1 MSDDHIADQN
11 IFQERASPRAQQ
23 PFQRDAIFIGD
34 VDQSVPDRFERVVS
48 LHAHRLAVKT
58 AKHALTYDAL
68 NKAANRVARVVLE
81 KSRDSDKPVVVV
93 FDHDAPIVVAILA
106 VLKIGKTCVVLD
118 PSYPEQRATHI
129 IEDSQATLILTNSKN
144 LPLAHK
150 FAQPGHQ
157 LFNIDEIDLNVPTEN
172 LGLCIS
178 PDAFAFILY
187 TSGSTGQPKGVIQN
201 HRNVI
206 HNALRYATGCRI
218 GPQDKV
224 TLLASLGTG
233 QGTPTAFSALL
244 TGAALYPL
252 YVKQEGVADLSRWLR
267 TEEITIYISTP
278 SLFRSLVGTL
288 TGQEEFPKLRTIR
301 LGAEQI
307 RKSDIELYR
316 KYFSEKCLLALFLS
330 ATEAGNL
337 CQYFVD
343 KATEIPGDTVP
354 AGRPVD
360 GIDILLLDDSG
371 KEVGPNEIGEIAVKS
386 RFISPGYW
394 RKPELTKAMF
404 LPAGDKR
411 LYRTGDLGRL
421 LASGELEHLGRKDF
435 QIKIRGYRVE
445 VAEIETA
452 LLQLDQ
458 VKEAIVAAV
467 KSGNGDPELAAYIV
481 PSRWPAPRASEIR
494 SLLKEKLPDYM
505 IPVSFVMLEAFP
517 LNPTGKVDRQALPL
531 PTKDIAERND
541 DFVPPSQTV
550 EYQLAQIWE
559 EFLGVHPIGLR
570 DSFFDLGGHSLLAA
584 QMMHRVEQVCGQK
597 LPLATLLAGPTI
609 EHLAKALIEQR
620 VKENDSLLVQVQAG
634 RAKQPLFFMHG
645 DLAGGGFYCLNLA
658 RILGEDQPFYAL
670 SPHGVDGGSIP
681 PSIED
686 IAASFIQTIRAVQP
700 RGPYL
705 LGGLCK
711 GGVTAYEMARQL
723 ERQGEKVDLLV
734 IVGSTGWNTHF
745 RALHVLVSVV
755 GFSFRLKPG
764 ERARLFVASREF
776 FYRYLPVRLKEIFK
790 LSIREKISWA
800 LGVLQKTARRVTQRT
815 GVERFVGDSVGP
827 QSSNLTN
834 QSLSEFY
841 LSSPYGT
848 QLGGYVPGRYSGRV
862 EFFWANDEP
871 ARHPLTPALLWYQM
885 ADRTLGWG
893 RVAKRLRVHILP
905 GVTNTSITTDVK
917 LLAEQM
923 KACLEEVQV
932 SKKDRSRPRPD
943 SHAVFSKGEPGALP
957 KAGAM

>member
-1 MSDDHIADQN
+1 MSDYHIAGQK
-11 IFQERASPRAQQ
+11 ISPERPSPWAQHLPRGASCLE
-23 PFQRDAIFIGD
+23 D
-34 VDQSVPDRFERVVS
+34 VEQSVPDRFEKVVS
-48 LHAHRLAVKT
+48 LHSNRLAIKT

-68 NKAANRVARVVLE
+68 NKAANRVACVVLE
-81 KSRDSDKPVVVV
+81 KSRNSDTPLVVV

-106 VLKIGKTCVVLD
+106 VLKAGKTCVVLD
-118 PSYPEQRATHI
+118 PSYPEQRAAHI

-157 LFNIDEIDLNVPTEN
+157 LFNIDEIDLNVPAEN

-206 HNALRYATGCRI
+206 HNALRYASGCRI
-218 GPQDKV
+218 GPQDRV

-244 TGAALYPL
+244 SGAALYPL
-252 YVKQEGVADLSRWLR
+252 HVKQEGVADLGRWLR

-307 RKSDIELYR
+307 RKSDIELYK

-371 KEVGPNEIGEIAVKS
+371 KEVGLNEIGEIVVKS

-394 RKPELTKAMF
+394 RNPELTKAVF
-404 LPAGDKR
+404 LPDGDKR
-411 LYRTGDLGRL
+411 LYHTGDLGRL
-421 LASGELEHLGRKDF
+421 LANGELEHLGRKDF

-445 VAEIETA
+445 VAEIESA

-458 VKEAIVAAV
+458 VKEAIVVAV
-467 KSGNGDPELAAYIV
+467 KSGNGDAELAAYVV
-481 PSRWPAPRASEIR
+481 PNGRPAPGASEFR
-494 SLLKEKLPDYM
+494 RLLKEKLPDYM
-505 IPVSFVMLEAFP
+505 IPASFVMLEAFP
-517 LNPTGKVDRQALPL
+517 LNPTGKVDRQALPP
-531 PTKDIAERND
+531 PTKDISERNG
-541 DFVPPSQTV
+541 DFVPPDQTV
-550 EYQLAQIWE
+550 EHQLVQIWE

-609 EHLAKALIEQR
+609 EHLAQALIEQR

-634 RAKQPLFFMHG
+634 GAKQPLFFMHG

-658 RILGEDQPFYAL
+658 RGLGEDQPFYAL
-670 SPHGVDGGSIP
+670 TPHGVDGGPIP
-681 PSIED
+681 SSIEE
-686 IAASFIQTIRAVQP
+686 IATSFIQMIRAVQP
-700 RGPYL
+700 EGPYL

-723 ERQGEKVDLLV
+723 ERQGEKVDLLI

-745 RALHVLVSVV
+745 RLLNVLVSAI
-755 GFSFRLKPG
+755 GFFFRLTPG
-764 ERARLFVASREF
+764 ERARLFLASREF
-776 FYRYLPVRLKEIFK
+776 CLYLPGRL
-790 LSIREKISWA
+790 REVAKFSAGQKVSWA
-800 LGVLQKTARRVTQRT
+800 WRVVKKAARRVTQITAIDRQRL
-815 GVERFVGDSVGP
+815 VVDSIGAQYSKP
-827 QSSNLTN
+827 LS
-834 QSLSEFY
+834 QSLREFY

-862 EFFWANDEP
+862 ELFWANDEQ
-871 ARHPLTPALLWYQM
+871 ARHPLTPTLLWNQM
-885 ADRTLGWG
+885 ADRSLGWG
-893 RVAKRLRVHILP
+893 RVAKQLRVHILP

-923 KACLEEVQV
+923 KACLEEVQA
-932 SKKDRSRPRPD
+932 SKRGRSPFRPD
-943 SHAVFSKGEPGALP
+943 SKALFSKGATNFN
-957 KAGAM
+957 

>member
-1 MSDDHIADQN
+1 MSDYHIAGQK
-11 IFQERASPRAQQ
+11 ISQERPSPWGRHLQRGASCLE
-23 PFQRDAIFIGD
+23 D
-34 VDQSVPDRFERVVS
+34 VEQSVPDRFERVVA
-48 LHAHRLAVKT
+48 LYPDRLAIKT

-81 KSRDSDKPVVVV
+81 KSRDSDTPVVVV

-106 VLKIGKTCVVLD
+106 VLKAGKTCVVLD
-118 PSYPEQRATHI
+118 PSYPEQRAAHI

-157 LFNIDEIDLNVPTEN
+157 LFNIDEIDLNVPAEN

-218 GPQDKV
+218 AWKDRV
-224 TLLASLGTG
+224 TLFASFGTG

-244 TGAALYPL
+244 SGAALYPL
-252 YVKQEGVADLSRWLR
+252 HVKQEGVADLGRWLR

-307 RKSDIELYR
+307 RKSDIELYK
-316 KYFSEKCLLALFLS
+316 KYFSEECLLALFLS

-371 KEVGPNEIGEIAVKS
+371 KEVGLNEIGEIVVKS

-394 RKPELTKAMF
+394 RNPELTQAVF
-404 LPAGDKR
+404 LPDGDKR
-411 LYRTGDLGRL
+411 LYHTGDLGRL
-421 LASGELEHLGRKDF
+421 LANGELEHLGRKDF

-445 VAEIETA
+445 VAEIESA

-458 VKEAIVAAV
+458 VKEAIVVAV
-467 KSGNGDPELAAYIV
+467 KSGNGDAELAAYVV
-481 PSRWPAPRASEIR
+481 PTGRPAPRAGELR
-494 SLLKEKLPDYM
+494 RLLKEKLPDYM
-505 IPVSFVMLEAFP
+505 IPASFVVLEAFP

-531 PTKDIAERND
+531 PTKDMTERD
-541 DFVPPSQTV
+541 VDFVPPYSTI
-550 EYQLAQIWE
+550 EHQLVQIWE
-559 EFLGVHPIGLR
+559 GLLGVRPIGLR

-584 QMMHRVEQVCGQK
+584 QMMHQVEQVCGQK
-597 LPLATLLAGPTI
+597 IPLATLLAGPTI
-609 EHLAKALIEQR
+609 EHLAKALVQQR
-620 VKENDSLLVQVQAG
+620 AKDNDSLLVQVQAG
-634 RAKQPLFFMHG
+634 GAKQPLFFLHG
-645 DLAGGGFYCLNLA
+645 DLSGGGFYCLNLA
-658 RILGEDQPFYAL
+658 RALGEDQPFYVL
-670 SPHGVDGGSIP
+670 TPHGIDGGPIP
-681 PSIED
+681 PTIEE
-686 IAASFIQTIRAVQP
+686 IAMSFIAMIRAVQP
-700 RGPYL
+700 QGPYL
-705 LGGLCK
+705 LAGLCK
-711 GGVTAYEMARQL
+711 GGVIAYEMARKL
-723 ERQGEKVDLLV
+723 ERQGDKVDLV
-734 IVGSTGWNTHF
+734 IMVGSTGWNTHF
-745 RALHVLVSVV
+745 QLLHVLVSAV
-755 GFSFRLKPG
+755 GFFFGVTPG
-764 ERARLFVASREF
+764 ERARLFLASRDRLAHIHS
-776 FYRYLPVRLKEIFK
+776 FYRYSLWQILCIAHKVAFLVKRRTDKRTAVD
-790 LSIREKISWA
+790 SI
-800 LGVLQKTARRVTQRT
+800 
-815 GVERFVGDSVGP
+815 GP
-827 QSSNLTN
+827 QYSNPLGG
-834 QSLSEFY
+834 
-841 LSSPYGT
+841 PYRT
-848 QLGGYVPGRYSGRV
+848 QLGGYVLGRYSGRV
-862 EFFWANDEP
+862 ELFWADEEC
-871 ARHPLTPALLWYQM
+871 ARHPFSPLLRWKQL
-885 ADRTLGWG
+885 ADGTLAWGRLATRLEILRRNQLADPTLGWG
-893 RVAKRLRVHILP
+893 RVAKALRVHILP

-923 KACLEEVQV
+923 KACLKEVQA
-932 SKKDRSRPRPD
+932 SKS
-943 SHAVFSKGEPGALP
+943 FSSGF
-957 KAGAM
+957 

>member
-1 MSDDHIADQN
+1 MSDYPISCGGISLEKRSARV
-11 IFQERASPRAQQ
+11 QERLQ
-23 PFQRDAIFIGD
+23 PNAKLVED
-34 VDQSVPDRFERVVS
+34 VEQSVPDRFEKIVARHS
-48 LHAHRLAVKT
+48 NRLAIKT
-58 AKHALTYDAL
+58 ATHALTYDAL
-68 NKAANRVARVVLE
+68 NKAANRVARAVVE
-81 KSRDSDKPVVVV
+81 KSLDSERPVVVV

-106 VLKIGKTCVVLD
+106 VLKAGKTCVVLD
-118 PSYPEQRATHI
+118 PSYPKRRAAHI
-129 IEDSQATLILTNSKN
+129 VEDSQAKLILTHNKTFS
-144 LPLAHK
+144 LARQ
-150 FAQPGHQ
+150 FSQPDH
-157 LFNIDEIDLNVPTEN
+157 LILNIDEIDFTVSDKN
-172 LGLCIS
+172 LGLSIS

-218 GPQDKV
+218 GPHDRV
-224 TLLASLGTG
+224 TLFASLGTG

-244 TGAALYPL
+244 SGAALYPL
-252 YVKQEGVADLSRWLR
+252 HIKQEGLADLGHWLR
-267 TEEITIYISTP
+267 KEEITVYISTP
-278 SLFRSLVGTL
+278 SLFRSFVGTL
-288 TGQEEFPKLRTIR
+288 TGQDEFPKLRTIR

-307 RKSDIELYR
+307 RKSDIELYK
-316 KYFSEKCLLALFLS
+316 KYFSEKCVLALFLS

-371 KEVGPNEIGEIAVKS
+371 KEVGANETGEIVVRS

-394 RKPELTKAMF
+394 RNSELTKAVF
-404 LPAGDKR
+404 LPDGDR
-411 LYRTGDLGRL
+411 RIYRTGDLGRL
-421 LASGELEHLGRKDF
+421 LPNGVLEHLGRKDF

-445 VAEIETA
+445 VAEIESA

-458 VKEAIVAAV
+458 VKEAIVVAV
-467 KSGNGDPELAAYIV
+467 KSGEGDAGLVAYIV
-481 PSRWPAPRASEIR
+481 PNRWPAPRAGELR

-505 IPVSFVMLEAFP
+505 IPASFVMLEAFP
-517 LNPTGKVDRQALPL
+517 LNPIGKVDRQALPL
-531 PTKDIAERND
+531 PTKDTTERSV
-541 DFVPPSQTV
+541 DFVAPNQTI
-550 EYQLAQIWE
+550 EHQLVQIWE
-559 EFLGVHPIGLR
+559 ELLGVRPIGLR

-584 QMMHRVEQVCGQK
+584 QMMHRVEQVCGHK
-597 LPLATLLAGPTI
+597 VPLAILLAGPTI
-609 EHLAKALIEQR
+609 EHLAKALIEQQ

-634 RAKQPLFFMHG
+634 SAKQPLFFMHG

-658 RILGEDQPFYAL
+658 RGLGEDQPFYAL
-670 SPHGVDGGSIP
+670 TPHGVDGGAIP
-681 PSIED
+681 STIEE
-686 IAASFIQTIRAVQP
+686 IAASFIQMIRAVQP
-700 RGPYL
+700 EGPYL

-723 ERQGEKVDLLV
+723 ERQGEKVDLLI

-745 RALHVLVSVV
+745 RLLHAVVSVL
-755 GFSFRLKPG
+755 GFFRRLTPG
-764 ERARLFVASREF
+764 ERARLFLASREL
-776 FYRYLPVRLKEIFK
+776 YLYLPGRLKEVAQF
-790 LSIREKISWA
+790 STGQKISWA
-800 LGVLQKTARRVTQRT
+800 WPVFKKAVRRVTQRMPI
-815 GVERFVGDSVGP
+815 ERERLTADSIAP
-827 QSSNLTN
+827 QYSKPIN

-871 ARHPLTPALLWYQM
+871 ARHPVTPALLWYQI

-893 RVAKRLRVHILP
+893 SVAKALRVHILP

-917 LLAEQM
+917 VLTEQM
-923 KACLEEVQV
+923 KACLEEVQA
-932 SKKDRSRPRPD
+932 SK
-943 SHAVFSKGEPGALP
+943 
-957 KAGAM
+957 

>member
-1 MSDDHIADQN
+1 MSNYDMSGQEVS
-11 IFQERASPRAQQ
+11 QERLRGCVNAFIYPGAIPAQ
-23 PFQRDAIFIGD
+23 DAE
-34 VDQSVPDRFERVVS
+34 QSVPDCFEKVVA
-48 LHAHRLAVKT
+48 LHSNRLAIKT
-58 AKHALTYDAL
+58 ARHALTYDAL

-81 KSRDSDKPVVVV
+81 KSHDSDLPVVVV

-106 VLKIGKTCVVLD
+106 VLKAGKTCVVLD
-118 PSYPEQRATHI
+118 PSYPEQRAAHI
-129 IEDSQATLILTNSKN
+129 IEDSQAKLILVDSQSGR
-144 LPLAHK
+144 LARK
-150 FAQPGHQ
+150 FSGPEH
-157 LFNIDEIDLNVPTEN
+157 LIFNIDEIDSNASAEN

-218 GPQDKV
+218 GPQDRV

-244 TGAALYPL
+244 SGAALYPL
-252 YVKQEGVADLSRWLR
+252 QVKKEGVSDLARWLR

-278 SLFRSLVGTL
+278 SLFRSLVATL
-288 TGQEEFPKLRTIR
+288 TGQEEFSKLRTIR

-307 RKSDIELYR
+307 RKSDIELYKR
-316 KYFSEKCLLALFLS
+316 YFSEKCLLALFLS
-330 ATEAGNL
+330 ATEVGNL

-343 KATEIPGDTVP
+343 KEAEIPGDIIP

-360 GIDILLLDDSG
+360 GIDILLLDDTG
-371 KEVGPNEIGEIAVKS
+371 KEVGPNEIGEIVIKS

-394 RKPELTKAMF
+394 RNPELTKAVF
-404 LPAGDKR
+404 LPDGDKR
-411 LYRTGDLGRL
+411 IYRTGDLGRL
-421 LASGELEHLGRKDF
+421 LPNGDLEHLGRKDF

-445 VAEIETA
+445 VAEIESA

-458 VKEAIVAAV
+458 VKEAIVVAV
-467 KSGNGDPELAAYIV
+467 KSRNGDTELAAYVV
-481 PSRWPAPRASEIR
+481 PNGRPDPRPREIR

-505 IPVSFVMLEAFP
+505 IPASFTMLEALP
-517 LNPTGKVDRQALPL
+517 LNPTGKVDRQALPA
-531 PTKDIAERND
+531 PAKDTERNAE
-541 DFVPPSQTV
+541 FVAPYETI
-550 EYQLAQIWE
+550 EHQLAEIWE

-597 LPLATLLAGPTI
+597 LSLATLLAGPTI

-634 RAKQPLFFMHG
+634 GVKQPLFFMHG

-658 RILGEDQPFYAL
+658 RGLGEDRPFYAL
-670 SPHGVDGGSIP
+670 TPHGVDGGPIP
-681 PSIED
+681 PTIEE
-686 IAASFIQTIRAVQP
+686 IAASFIEMIRTVQLK
-700 RGPYL
+700 GPYF

-711 GGVTAYEMARQL
+711 GGITAFEMARQL
-723 ERQGEKVDLLV
+723 ERQGEKVELLI
-734 IVGSTGWNTHF
+734 IVGSTGWNAHF
-745 RALHVLVSVV
+745 RLLHVLVSAI
-755 GFSFRLKPG
+755 GFFSRVTPG
-764 ERARLFVASREF
+764 ERARLFLASRDLC
-776 FYRYLPVRLKEIFK
+776 RYLRLRLKEVAQF
-790 LSIREKISWA
+790 SPGQKISWA
-800 LGVLQKTARRVTQRT
+800 WRVTKKTARRVTRRT
-815 GVERFVGDSVGP
+815 VIEPQHLVVDLMGP
-827 QSSNLTN
+827 QYSKPLN

-841 LSSPYGT
+841 LSSPYQI

-871 ARHPLTPALLWYQM
+871 ARHPLTPALLWKQL
-885 ADRTLGWG
+885 ADSTLGWG

-917 LLAEQM
+917 VLAEQM
-923 KACLEEVQV
+923 KACLEEVQA
-932 SKKDRSRPRPD
+932 SKRGRSRFRPD
-943 SHAVFSKGEPGALP
+943 SNAVFSK
-957 KAGAM
+957 